1 MVVTVSSSSS
11 HELLL
16 PDLFPIFERL
26 HRRSP
31 AAHLALMGSFII
43 VVFQPGVQILLQ
55 FFQTAIEFLPERHL
69 VELLQD
75 RLVETL
81 ADPIGLR

>member
-1 MVVTVSSSSS
+1 MC
-11 HELLL
+11 
-16 PDLFPIFERL
+16 
-26 HRRSP
+26 
-31 AAHLALMGSFII
+31 SFII
-43 VVFQPGVQILLQ
+43 VVFQSFVQIGLQ
-55 FFQTAIEFLPERHL
+55 LIQIAIELLAERDL